1 MFNNDQEELAF
12 YREFFES
19 INATAYV
26 MSFDPFKFD
35 WLFTNDNSTRL
46 TGRTEEQL
54 VNAEGNAPFLLY
66 PEPDFVESIVDQIAK
81 YEEDPDTKWGGVFRV
96 VHSEGRE
103 QAIVYTSAAL
113 KKDDAGKTKS
123 IACIA
128 ISLDDIFNTPKTLW
142 ELRNYIA
149 KKINI
154 EKINLLTDRQKE
166 VMKLIGQGF
175 SRKIIAQEL
184 KLSEYTIEDH
194 KKSLFKKF
202 NCNSVKVLAQVA
214 RELALV

>member
-12 YREFFES
+12 YREFFKS
-19 INATAYV
+19 VNATAYV

-35 WLFTNDNSTRL
+35 WLFPNHNSTRL
-46 TGRTEEQL
+46 TGRSEEQL
-54 VNAEGNAPFLLY
+54 VDAEGNAPFLLY

-81 YEEDPDTKWGGVFRV
+81 YNEDPDTKWGGVFRV
-96 VHSEGRE
+96 VHSEGKE
-103 QAIVYTSAAL
+103 QAIVYASSAFE
-113 KKDDAGKTKS
+113 KDDSGKTKS
-123 IACIA
+123 IACVA

-142 ELRNYIA
+142 ELRDYIA
-149 KKINI
+149 GKINT
-154 EKINLLTDRQKE
+154 ETVNLMTERQKE

-175 SRKIIAQEL
+175 SRKLIAKQL
-184 KLSEYTIEDH
+184 NLSEYTIEDH

-202 NCNSVKVLAQVA
+202 NCNNVKVLAQLA